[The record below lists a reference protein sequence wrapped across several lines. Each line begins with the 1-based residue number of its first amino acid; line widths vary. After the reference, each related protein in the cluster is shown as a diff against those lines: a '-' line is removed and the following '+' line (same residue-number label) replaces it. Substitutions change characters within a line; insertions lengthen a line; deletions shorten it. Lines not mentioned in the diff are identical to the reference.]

1 MNSILQHLF
10 TGLADSGKSSFV
22 QMEDDSLI
30 EGITHHDT
38 HPRKIFG
45 RIPYQVPMQKG
56 LRLLLVLASLV
67 VGITFVLHYSFVL
80 IKDSLLF
87 QGEIEVNEKGAL
99 LPTKSF
105 EREYGIFLFNTSELW
120 VDTGIRVEKGDLLR
134 ISASGAFHS
143 SVGDLYAYAKDNTSD
158 STIIHWRGGNDR
170 FAGVEQQTEK
180 NIYLLNKNEDMG
192 DILFSIVPDYQMPL
206 ELEGQAMNQITADKG
221 VKASLS
227 GNLFVTINDIYF
239 PNDSTLRE
247 YGSQPFS
254 TRFGAPFPVDTLIEG
269 KDKKHY
275 HTIFYNDNLGQ
286 ILLTV
291 EIQHPLKTSF
301 FGVDFFNPRKH
312 YRKLE
317 TQLEH
322 SKNFFCSVWYYLVF
336 VGAIILIYATWT
348 IVVLGGIYLLFL
360 MGYWLWELLRLLI
373 LFIKGPIVA

>member
-10 TGLADSGKSSFV
+10 TGLADSGKSAFV
-22 QMEDDSLI
+22 QLEDDSLI

-38 HPRKIFG
+38 PPRKLLG

-56 LRLLLVLASLV
+56 LRLLLVLAALV
-67 VGITFVLHYSFVL
+67 VGITFILHYSFVL

-87 QGEIEVNEKGAL
+87 QGEINVNEKGAL

-120 VDTGIRVEKGDLLR
+120 ADTGIRVEKGDLLR

-158 STIIHWRGGNDR
+158 STIIHWNGGNDR
-170 FAGVEQQTEK
+170 FEGIAQQKEK
-180 NIYLLNKNEDMG
+180 NDYLLNNKEKMG
-192 DILFSIVPDYQMPL
+192 DVLFSIVPDHEMPMKI
-206 ELEGQAMNQITADKG
+206 EGEAMNQITADKG
-221 VKASLS
+221 VTAPRS

-239 PNDSTLRE
+239 PTDSTLRE
-247 YGSQPFS
+247 YGKQSFS
-254 TRFGAPFPVDTLIEG
+254 TRFGAPFPVETLIKG
-269 KDKKHY
+269 NKPY

-301 FGVDFFNPRKH
+301 FRIDFFNPRKH

-322 SKNFFCSVWYYLVF
+322 SKNFFSSVWYYLVF

-360 MGYWLWELLRLLI
+360 VGYWLWELFRLLI
-373 LFIKGPIVA
+373 RYMRGSVVA